1 MSGFKVW
8 VCEFNPWVWPF
19 KVKLLSSITILHFF
33 RLLLRRQYNYL
44 LCFSYSTESA
54 RNVYEYR
61 TILTFGYCTVPCAR
75 SSCYTC
81 FLWSCWK
88 GWKMLSWIIN
98 LLLDVSVCSI
108 AVYFYELCPQGESKY
123 KQRYFTPKHRNTE
136 TPKHLKRY
144 MFWRLK
150 SELMFGWKFRTVLVG
165 QLPFK
170 TVIQI
175 FSSKSSQKWKLLCCF
190 KDKGKRYSAL
200 ESMLSKSRG
209 KTRMKTWLFNF
220 HLF

>member
-44 LCFSYSTESA
+44 LSNCFSYSTESA

-75 SSCYTC
+75 SCCYTC

-136 TPKHLKRY
+136 TSKKIYVLTSQKRANVWLKISHR
-144 MFWRLK
+144 FSWATSIQNSNLN
-150 SELMFGWKFRTVLVG
+150 FLVKK
-165 QLPFK
+165 QPEMKITLPF
-170 TVIQI
+170 Q
-175 FSSKSSQKWKLLCCF
+175 
-190 KDKGKRYSAL
+190 R
-200 ESMLSKSRG
+200 
-209 KTRMKTWLFNF
+209 
-220 HLF
+220 